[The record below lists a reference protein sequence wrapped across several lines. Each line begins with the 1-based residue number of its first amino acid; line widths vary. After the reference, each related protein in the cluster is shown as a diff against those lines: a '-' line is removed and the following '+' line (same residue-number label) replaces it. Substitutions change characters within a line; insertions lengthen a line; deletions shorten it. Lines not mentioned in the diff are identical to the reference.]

1 MFDIIYF
8 LFMIIIIAVM
18 SSATG
23 SVVEETTGLNYW
35 VGVTAITVIVGLLNF
50 YGEHLIEHFET
61 LGTILL
67 YIGYIMFSVL
77 VISTHYD
84 NIGTV
89 FANNDSSF
97 VAGATA
103 FDSIWNGIIYMAF
116 NLVVLPAS
124 FFTIKRQTSRK
135 QSIISGII
143 GGILMTIPW
152 FLTYFSVMGFYPS
165 DKVLSAPVP
174 WVVMMQSCNAGSF
187 MYIFFG
193 IVMGWTLIET
203 ATGIIHAMLTRID
216 KSLEE
221 RHGGQL
227 SRTQKG
233 GLTIGILIASM
244 GMAQIGII
252 DLIAKGY
259 NALAYAFIAIFLIPL
274 FTVGVYK
281 IHQKRKEELAALAVV
296 NSEENPSP
304 IECFVYYTVDKEDN
318 GSIDMGNILYKAD
331 IVSYDKTELY
341 NEERASLT
349 LSYLEGGRLFYTR
362 SDLHGNGSSSDFNIY
377 SNSLDGKNFK
387 ASELKHFDEEATNY
401 IPLGVYEGNNLG
413 VAKISDS
420 GKIIVENLDK
430 SAGSVLVDPG
440 ENNEVSKIICSRN
453 GFLYYVLDSAVYKI
467 SLTETDATAEKISG
481 TLTVKTD
488 YFDIDED
495 FFYFFAE
502 NSSKTNKISCYRV
515 DLDSSDKVPEK
526 MA

>member
-1 MFDIIYF
+1 MEKKGFFDGSIGQYLLPGIILQSVLIGGGYATGREIVEYGAKFGALGWLSGFATFLGFAIVCSLSFELIRLFKAYDFKSFIKLIAGPLCYVFDIIYF

-193 IVMGWTLIET
+193 LVMGWTLIET

-221 RHGGQL
+221 RNGGQL

-296 NSEENPSP
+296 NSEE
-304 IECFVYYTVDKEDN
+304 K
-318 GSIDMGNILYKAD
+318 
-331 IVSYDKTELY
+331 
-341 NEERASLT
+341 
-349 LSYLEGGRLFYTR
+349 
-362 SDLHGNGSSSDFNIY
+362 
-377 SNSLDGKNFK
+377 
-387 ASELKHFDEEATNY
+387 
-401 IPLGVYEGNNLG
+401 
-413 VAKISDS
+413 
-420 GKIIVENLDK
+420 
-430 SAGSVLVDPG
+430 
-440 ENNEVSKIICSRN
+440 
-453 GFLYYVLDSAVYKI
+453 
-467 SLTETDATAEKISG
+467 
-481 TLTVKTD
+481 
-488 YFDIDED
+488 
-495 FFYFFAE
+495 
-502 NSSKTNKISCYRV
+502 
-515 DLDSSDKVPEK
+515 
-526 MA
+526 

>member
-1 MFDIIYF
+1 MEKKGFFDGSIGQYLLPGIILQSVLIGGGYATGREIVEYGAKFGALGWLSGFATFLGFAIVYSLSFALIRLFKAYYFKSFIKLIAGPLCYVFDVIYF

-193 IVMGWTLIET
+193 LVMGWTLIET

-221 RHGGQL
+221 RRGGQL

-296 NSEENPSP
+296 NSEE
-304 IECFVYYTVDKEDN
+304 K
-318 GSIDMGNILYKAD
+318 
-331 IVSYDKTELY
+331 
-341 NEERASLT
+341 
-349 LSYLEGGRLFYTR
+349 
-362 SDLHGNGSSSDFNIY
+362 
-377 SNSLDGKNFK
+377 
-387 ASELKHFDEEATNY
+387 
-401 IPLGVYEGNNLG
+401 
-413 VAKISDS
+413 
-420 GKIIVENLDK
+420 
-430 SAGSVLVDPG
+430 
-440 ENNEVSKIICSRN
+440 
-453 GFLYYVLDSAVYKI
+453 
-467 SLTETDATAEKISG
+467 
-481 TLTVKTD
+481 
-488 YFDIDED
+488 
-495 FFYFFAE
+495 
-502 NSSKTNKISCYRV
+502 
-515 DLDSSDKVPEK
+515 
-526 MA
+526 